1 MRAKAVSWTSYAPGT
16 SWLTKLGVS
25 LLAAGVTLLILVT
38 ATGRGS
44 WEAGAVLAI
53 AGLCF
58 LVAGLYRQRRRRQD
72 SGNNTTS

>member
-1 MRAKAVSWTSYAPGT
+1 MSWKSYAPDT

-25 LLAAGVTLLILVT
+25 LLAAGVTFLILVA

-44 WEAGAVLAI
+44 WEAGAVLAVV
-53 AGLCF
+53 GLCS

-72 SGNNTTS
+72 AQGRTTP